1 MVKGYGHCEAARKPP
16 WQSYGCFF
24 CHSQHFTWSEYCL
37 KTTLFPTQ
45 AGISRVN
52 LFLALSRTP
61 HLLLDLAAPGLVALL
76 CLGTIPSVKILL
88 LGLVTAFSGYTAV
101 YALNDIVDYRV
112 DREIIHPGA
121 VPGSKPDL
129 DSVFIRHPLAQGLLS
144 YRDALIWMVTWASL
158 AMAGAFL
165 LNPVCPLIFLSASLL
180 EIIYCYLLKITY
192 LRSMISGIVKT
203 SGPVAAVF
211 AMTPE
216 PSPLF
221 LAALFLWLFF
231 WEIGGQNIPNDLS
244 DMDTDEKIK
253 ARTIPVQFGVQGA
266 ITIILLSLGIA
277 MVLSLAIYWTLPGQ
291 PGLLY
296 LPGALFS
303 GLYFLLLPG
312 YRLHRFK
319 TAGDALHLFNR
330 ASYYPL
336 SMLTVTALN
345 WLA

>member
-1 MVKGYGHCEAARKPP
+1 
-16 WQSYGCFF
+16 
-24 CHSQHFTWSEYCL
+24 L
-37 KTTLFPTQ
+37 KTTLLPTQ

-61 HLLLDLAAPGLVALL
+61 HLLLDLAAPGLAALL
-76 CLGTIPSVKILL
+76 CLGTLGTIPSVKFLV
-88 LGLVTAFSGYTAV
+88 LGFITAFSGYTAV

-112 DREIIHPGA
+112 DREIIHPDA
-121 VPGSKPDL
+121 VSGSKPDL
-129 DSVFIRHPLAQGLLS
+129 DNVFIRHPLAQGLLS
-144 YRDALIWMVTWASL
+144 YRDALIWMVSWASL

-165 LNPVCPLIFLSASLL
+165 LNPVCPFIFLLASLL

-211 AMTPE
+211 AVTPD

-221 LAALFLWLFF
+221 LVMLFLWLFF

-244 DMDTDEKIK
+244 DMDTDQKIR
-253 ARTIPVQFGVQGA
+253 ARTIPVQFGVHRA
-266 ITIILLSLGIA
+266 IGIILLSLWIA

-296 LPGALFS
+296 LPGAFLS

-312 YRLHRFK
+312 YRLYRFK

-330 ASYYPL
+330 ASWYPL
-336 SMLTVTALN
+336 SMLTVIALH
-345 WLA
+345 WLV